1 MNQKR
6 RKKPSL
12 LVNLILG
19 LGALSILGLLVG
31 VPLLLLR
38 SNPADSE
45 DQPVAGLVVDN
56 QSAEAPIALIE
67 EKEVAAAG
75 VNLVEE
81 PKMESVVVG
90 TPVNGSSMDGKSGG
104 GGVSAQNNES
114 PKIDF
119 VTETKSNELKGNAS
133 FGQPDSAG
141 MSRENTTDAKS
152 GIVVPNGEPIQVV
165 TNGGSP
171 TGGMTAASNPPA
183 MGGSLGTLPGESKPD
198 GSSPDM
204 SPVKTSPTE
213 SQATLVQNVDEL
225 EQFKEDVYARIEAAR
240 NEDYPLEMKEAA
252 RETLRRV
259 KGLFKLGTVVFSKPG
274 SKELDPAMETEL
286 MVKLQQPDIVKWADQ
301 TEARIIS
308 LGFADPTGTP
318 AANAALS
325 RDRAIAV
332 NEFIKTELPSIRT
345 YGFGIGATTVV
356 DTKRK
361 ENNRA
366 VEIWLA
372 VGQAAGAN

>member
-19 LGALSILGLLVG
+19 LGALSIVGLLVG

-38 SNPADSE
+38 SDPTASG
-45 DQPVAGLVVDN
+45 DQPVAELAVDDA
-56 QSAEAPIALIE
+56 SKEAPIAPSE
-67 EKEVAAAG
+67 GKGVAETGA
-75 VNLVEE
+75 NLVEDS
-81 PKMESVVVG
+81 KMDSVVAN
-90 TPVNGSSMDGKSGG
+90 TQANGAPMDGKSG
-104 GGVSAQNNES
+104 SLIAQNNEP
-114 PKIDF
+114 PKADL
-119 VTETKSNELKGNAS
+119 VPESKSNDPIGAS
-133 FGQPDSAG
+133 SVGQPDSAG
-141 MSRENTTDAKS
+141 MSKENMTDAKTAT
-152 GIVVPNGEPIQVV
+152 VVPKGEPVQVV
-165 TNGGSP
+165 TNGGSSA
-171 TGGMTAASNPPA
+171 GGVNAAASNPPA
-183 MGGSLGTLPGESKPD
+183 VGGSTGTPAGEPKPN
-198 GSSPDM
+198 GSSADTP
-204 SPVKTSPTE
+204 PVKASPME

-286 MVKLQQPDIVKWADQ
+286 MVKLQHPDIVKWSDQ
-301 TEARIIS
+301 SEARIIS

-318 AANAALS
+318 ASNAALS

>member
-19 LGALSILGLLVG
+19 LGALSIVGLLVG

-38 SNPADSE
+38 SDPTASG
-45 DQPVAGLVVDN
+45 DQPVAELAVDEA
-56 QSAEAPIALIE
+56 SKEAPIAPSE
-67 EKEVAAAG
+67 GKGVAETGA
-75 VNLVEE
+75 NLVED
-81 PKMESVVVG
+81 PKMDSVVAN
-90 TPVNGSSMDGKSGG
+90 TQANGAPMDGKSG
-104 GGVSAQNNES
+104 SLIAQNNEP
-114 PKIDF
+114 PKANL
-119 VTETKSNELKGNAS
+119 VPESKSNEPIGAS
-133 FGQPDSAG
+133 SVGKPDSVG
-141 MSRENTTDAKS
+141 MSKENMTDAETAT
-152 GIVVPNGEPIQVV
+152 VVPNREPVQVV
-165 TNGGSP
+165 TNVGSP
-171 TGGMTAASNPPA
+171 TSGMNAASSNSSA
-183 MGGSLGTLPGESKPD
+183 VDASTDTLAGEPKPN
-198 GSSPDM
+198 GSSSDLPPLKA
-204 SPVKTSPTE
+204 SPMG

-286 MVKLQQPDIVKWADQ
+286 MVKLQHPDIVKWSDQ
-301 TEARIIS
+301 SEARIIS

-318 AANAALS
+318 ASNAALS

>member
-12 LVNLILG
+12 IVNLILG
-19 LGALSILGLLVG
+19 LGALSIVGLLVG

-38 SNPADSE
+38 SDPAASG
-45 DQPVAGLVVDN
+45 DQPVGELVVDD
-56 QSAEAPIALIE
+56 APKEAPITPSE
-67 EKEVAAAG
+67 GKGVAESG
-75 VNLVEE
+75 TPLVEE
-81 PKMESVVVG
+81 PKMGSIVAD
-90 TPVNGSSMDGKSGG
+90 TKVNGVPMDGKSGLSSQSSEPPKADLVPESKSNDPK
-104 GGVSAQNNES
+104 GVSA
-114 PKIDF
+114 
-119 VTETKSNELKGNAS
+119 V
-133 FGQPDSAG
+133 GQPDSAG
-141 MSRENTTDAKS
+141 MSKQNTADAKTEA
-152 GIVVPNGEPIQVV
+152 VVSNGAPAPVV
-165 TNGGSP
+165 TSVGSP
-171 TGGMTAASNPPA
+171 TGGTNAAGSNPPA
-183 MGGSLGTLPGESKPD
+183 VGSSSGSPTSESLPN
-198 GSSPDM
+198 GSSPDTPPAKA
-204 SPVKTSPTE
+204 SPIE

-286 MVKLQQPDIVKWADQ
+286 MVKLQHPDIVKWSDQ
-301 TEARIIS
+301 SEARIIS

-318 AANAALS
+318 ASNAALS

-356 DTKRK
+356 DTKKK

-372 VGQAAGAN
+372 VGQSAGAN

>member
-1 MNQKR
+1 
-6 RKKPSL
+6 
-12 LVNLILG
+12 
-19 LGALSILGLLVG
+19 
-31 VPLLLLR
+31 
-38 SNPADSE
+38 
-45 DQPVAGLVVDN
+45 
-56 QSAEAPIALIE
+56 
-67 EKEVAAAG
+67 
-75 VNLVEE
+75 
-81 PKMESVVVG
+81 
-90 TPVNGSSMDGKSGG
+90 
-104 GGVSAQNNES
+104 
-114 PKIDF
+114 
-119 VTETKSNELKGNAS
+119 
-133 FGQPDSAG
+133 
-141 MSRENTTDAKS
+141 
-152 GIVVPNGEPIQVV
+152 
-165 TNGGSP
+165 
-171 TGGMTAASNPPA
+171 
-183 MGGSLGTLPGESKPD
+183 
-198 GSSPDM
+198 
-204 SPVKTSPTE
+204 
-213 SQATLVQNVDEL
+213 
-225 EQFKEDVYARIEAAR
+225 VYARIEAAR

-286 MVKLQQPDIVKWADQ
+286 MVKLQHPDIVKWSDQ
-301 TEARIIS
+301 SEARIIS

-318 AANAALS
+318 ASNAALS

>member
-19 LGALSILGLLVG
+19 LGALSIIGLLVG

-38 SNPADSE
+38 SDPAATT
-45 DQPVAGLVVDN
+45 DQPVAELAV
-56 QSAEAPIALIE
+56 
-67 EKEVAAAG
+67 EVASKEATIAPSEG
-75 VNLVEE
+75 KIVAETSVNLVEDS
-81 PKMESVVVG
+81 KMDSVVADKK
-90 TPVNGSSMDGKSGG
+90 VNGAAMDEKSGSL
-104 GGVSAQNNES
+104 SAQNIEPPKTDLVPES
-114 PKIDF
+114 
-119 VTETKSNELKGNAS
+119 KSNDPKGIS
-133 FGQPDSAG
+133 SVGQPESGG
-141 MSRENTTDAKS
+141 MSKENATDAKTAT
-152 GIVVPNGEPIQVV
+152 VVPSGEQVQVV

-171 TGGMTAASNPPA
+171 TGGMNAASSNPPA
-183 MGGSLGTLPGESKPD
+183 VD
-198 GSSPDM
+198 GSIGRLAGEPKPNGSSSDM
-204 SPVKTSPTE
+204 PPVKASPMGSE
-213 SQATLVQNVDEL
+213 ATLVQNVDEL

-259 KGLFKLGTVVFSKPG
+259 KGLFKLGTVIFSKPG

-286 MVKLQQPDIVKWADQ
+286 LAKLQHPDIVKWSDQ
-301 TEARIIS
+301 SEARIIS

-318 AANAALS
+318 ASNAALS